1 MKSLIE
7 KQEEE
12 TEMLV
17 TIILSKDFKTREELE
32 KDGEKTYKKFLKM
45 TKDFVFTVRKESIE
59 FERERIKKII
69 KEMPD
74 TFPELESDSYDLG
87 YKEAKEYILIKL
99 K

>member
-1 MKSLIE
+1 MESLIE
-7 KQEEE
+7 KQEEKFE
-12 TEMLV
+12 ANFRDVL
-17 TIILSKDFKTREELE
+17 LC
-32 KDGEKTYKKFLKM
+32 DGNFERALGFIKK
-45 TKDFVFTVRKESIE
+45 VRKESIE
-59 FERERIKKII
+59 FERERILRII

>member
-1 MKSLIE
+1 MKNLIK

-12 TEMLV
+12 TKMLV
-17 TIILSKDFKTREELE
+17 TMILSKDFKTREELE

-69 KEMPD
+69 ENMPLYGRH
-74 TFPELESDSYDLG
+74 PHLNS
-87 YKEAKEYILIKL
+87 KEADSIIADDILKEL
-99 K
+99 